1 MDDNNEENRQKVLL
15 FYNPHSGN
23 GMFKNNLDLIIG
35 RFQNAGYVVVP
46 IRADKGNVIDNVF
59 EFMDQ
64 TQFAQVVAAGGDGT
78 INICVNAMIRNNI
91 DLQLTVMPAG
101 TANDFAYYFDLP
113 HDINA
118 MLDIAIEGKYT
129 YADVGKVNNKYFINV
144 AAMGMLVDVSQ
155 KTDPNLKNTLGVLSY
170 YLKGL
175 TEVTNLKPI
184 PVKLTS
190 NEYTGEENMY
200 FILVMN
206 GRSAGGFKKI
216 SPNAE
221 VDDGLLDVMLF
232 KEMPILEFGP
242 LLLNILQGNHQE
254 NKNVIYFKTD
264 NLVIESTE
272 VVSTDIDGEKGE
284 KFPLHFSVLPKKL
297 RVSTLYQDMNGSI
310 W

>member
-1 MDDNNEENRQKVLL
+1 MNDISDASRKKVLL

-23 GMFKNNLDLIIG
+23 GMFKNNLDLIIS
-35 RFQNAGYVVVP
+35 RFQNAGFIVVP
-46 IRADKGNVIDNVF
+46 VRAAHGEVLDNVF

-64 TQFAQVVAAGGDGT
+64 SQFNQVIAAGGDGT
-78 INICVNAMIRNNI
+78 INICVNAMLRNNI
-91 DLQLTVMPAG
+91 DLPLTVMPAG

-113 HDINA
+113 HDINE
-118 MLDIAIEGKYT
+118 MLDIALGGKFTYT
-129 YADVGKVNNKYFINV
+129 DIGKVNNKYFINV

-155 KTDPNLKNTLGVLSY
+155 KTDPNLKNTLGILSY

-190 NEYTGEENMY
+190 SEFSGEENMY
-200 FILVMN
+200 FMLVMN

-216 SPNAE
+216 SPHSEIN
-221 VDDGLLDVMLF
+221 DGLLDVMLF

-242 LLLNILQGNHQE
+242 LLLSILQGNHQE

-264 NLVIESTE
+264 NLVIEST
-272 VVSTDIDGEKGE
+272 VDVSTDIDGEKGE
-284 KFPLHFSVLPKKL
+284 KFPLHFSVLSKKL
-297 RVSTLYQDMNGSI
+297 RVSTLYQDMKGPF

>member
-1 MDDNNEENRQKVLL
+1 MNDISEVSRKKVLL

-23 GMFKNNLDLIIG
+23 GMFKSNLDLIIG
-35 RFQNAGYVVVP
+35 RFQNAGFIVVP
-46 IRADKGNVIDNVF
+46 VRAAHGDVLDNVF
-59 EFMDQ
+59 KFMDQ
-64 TQFAQVVAAGGDGT
+64 SQFSQVIAAGGDGT
-78 INICVNAMIRNNI
+78 INICVNAMLRNNV
-91 DLQLTVMPAG
+91 DLPLTVMPAG

-113 HDINA
+113 HDINE
-118 MLDIAIEGKYT
+118 MLDIALGGKFT
-129 YADVGKVNNKYFINV
+129 YADIGKVNNKYFINV

-155 KTDPNLKNTLGVLSY
+155 KTDPNLKNTLGILSY

-175 TEVTNLKPI
+175 TEVTNLRPI

-190 NEYTGEENMY
+190 SEFSGEENMY
-200 FILVMN
+200 FMLVMN

-216 SPNAE
+216 SPHSEIN
-221 VDDGLLDVMLF
+221 DGLLDVMLF

-242 LLLNILQGNHQE
+242 LLLSILQGNHQE

-264 NLVIESTE
+264 NLVIEST
-272 VVSTDIDGEKGE
+272 VDVSTDIDGEKGE

-297 RVSTLYQDMNGSI
+297 RISTLYQDMKGPF

>member
-1 MDDNNEENRQKVLL
+1 MNEAGMKRVLL

-23 GMFKNNLDLIIG
+23 GMFKNNLDLIID
-35 RFQNAGYVVVP
+35 RFQIEGYIVEPV
-46 IRADKGNVIDNVF
+46 RAAHGETLDRIF
-59 EFMDQ
+59 QCMDQ
-64 TQFAQVVAAGGDGT
+64 SQFSQVIAAGGDGT
-78 INICVNAMIRNNI
+78 INICVNAMLRNNI
-91 DLQLTVMPAG
+91 ELPLTVMPAG

-113 HDINA
+113 HDIND
-118 MLDIAIEGKYT
+118 MMDIALGGKFT

-155 KTDPNLKNTLGVLSY
+155 KTDPNLKNTLGILSY

-175 TEVTNLKPI
+175 TEVTNLRPI

-190 NEYTGEENMY
+190 NEFSGEENMY
-200 FILVMN
+200 FMLVMN

-216 SPNAE
+216 SPNSE
-221 VDDGLLDVMLF
+221 INDGMLDVMLF

-242 LLLNILQGNHQE
+242 LLVSILQGNHQE

-264 NLVIESTE
+264 DLMIESTQD
-272 VVSTDIDGEKGE
+272 VSTDVDGEKGE
-284 KFPLHFSVLPKKL
+284 KFPLHFTVLPSKL
-297 RVSTLYQDMNGSI
+297 KISTLHQDMKGPF